1 MNKRIQ
7 NWNNIFENKQGGLNM
22 SLVPYDPFRQL
33 SNMRREYDRFF
44 SELPIS
50 FDNEHGIGGIRV
62 DVHETEN
69 EIVAT
74 CDLPGLEKKEDVDI
88 DIQNNRLSISGS
100 IKRTNEIK
108 EENMLQKERY
118 TGRFQRMITL
128 PSPVSHD
135 GVKATYKNGIL
146 EITMPKVAKDVKK
159 KIDVSFQ

>member
-7 NWNNIFENKQGGLNM
+7 NWNNIFENNQGGLNM
-22 SLVPYDPFRQL
+22 SLVPYDLFRQL
-33 SNMRREYDRFF
+33 SNMRREFDRFF

-69 EIVAT
+69 EVVAT

-108 EENMLQKERY
+108 EENMLKKERY

>member
-1 MNKRIQ
+1 
-7 NWNNIFENKQGGLNM
+7 M
-22 SLVPYDPFRQL
+22 SLVPYDLFRQL
-33 SNMRREYDRFF
+33 SNMRREFDRFF

-69 EIVAT
+69 EVVAT
-74 CDLPGLEKKEDVDI
+74 CDL
-88 DIQNNRLSISGS
+88 
-100 IKRTNEIK
+100 
-108 EENMLQKERY
+108 
-118 TGRFQRMITL
+118 
-128 PSPVSHD
+128 D

>member
-7 NWNNIFENKQGGLNM
+7 NWNNIFENNQGGLNM

-33 SNMRREYDRFF
+33 SNMRREFDRFF

-69 EIVAT
+69 EVVAT

-108 EENMLQKERY
+108 DENMLKKERY